1 MSEFSDIFE
10 QIFKKV
16 KSDKNLIYNISLLSN
31 LQKIFD
37 DMPENKKNAELI
49 MALKPLLS
57 DDLKQKADEAVKMLK
72 IFSIIPDLK
81 DVGIL
86 N

>member
-1 MSEFSDIFE
+1 MNEFSDVFQ
-10 QIFKKV
+10 QIFQKV

-31 LQKIFD
+31 IQKIFD
-37 DMPENKKNAELI
+37 DIPENKKNAELI
-49 MALKPLLS
+49 LALKPLLS

-72 IFSIIPDLK
+72 FFSIIPDLK
-81 DVGIL
+81 DFGIL